1 VSGAPHPLHASRA
14 SCDSPHLGQR
24 AICMEWKSSSAILAA
39 PMGERPHD
47 TPTQATLDGSLLD
60 EPAAAGASFGPYR
73 TVRLLG
79 KGGMGA
85 VYLAAQEEPIRRLVA
100 LKLVR
105 TGLETKPMLARFE
118 AERQSLARMGHPGI
132 AQVYEAGQ
140 AAGRPYFAMEY
151 VDGIPITD
159 YCNAQR
165 LSLPA
170 RLELFIEVCAAVQ
183 HAHQKGV
190 IHRDLKPSNLMVTAA
205 DGKAQPKVIDFGI
218 AKAVQGRLTDRT
230 LVTEL
235 GVAIGTPEYM
245 SPEQAEM
252 GEEGVDTTTD
262 IYSLGVILYEL
273 LTGSLPHDPQA
284 LRSAGLMGL
293 ARAIRE
299 HEPARP
305 STRVTGL
312 GDRATT
318 VAGERHTD
326 VSTLRR
332 QLSGDL
338 DWIVLK
344 AMEKDRARRYASASE
359 LAEDIRRHLRSE
371 PVLAGPPG
379 AAYRVRKFVA
389 RHRAAVTAAALVA
402 VALVAG
408 IALATVGLVRA
419 RRAEGEAVRQRR
431 AAEAEARKATAVS
444 DFLKDM
450 LGAADPH
457 HGGREVRVVDVLQ
470 RAAEKAGS
478 AYPGEPALEAAVRD
492 TVGTTF
498 QSLGDL
504 PAAETQI
511 RRALELR
518 QGALGPDHP
527 DTLGSRNSLLEWLQA
542 NDRLQEA
549 VPLGRELLAAR
560 RRVLGDDHPDTLVTM
575 NDLAVAVFQL
585 GRMDEG
591 LALLQECVDRRR
603 RVLGEVHAK
612 TLLAAGNLAAMY
624 QMANRLDEAE
634 PLLRRTLAVEEKE
647 LGPEHPTTLFALK
660 GLAALLADR
669 RKFGEAEPLTRRAL
683 EISARVSGPRHTDTL
698 VIWNDLGLL
707 LMDQGRLAE
716 SETAF
721 RTGIEGAEAALPP
734 GHRFT
739 AIFRRNHGRVL
750 LRRKRFPEAEKQ
762 LLRAHQELQAAVGD
776 GHRDT
781 QAAVRRLVELYEA
794 WGRPGPLAAWKARLP
809 KDAKATGG

>member
-1 VSGAPHPLHASRA
+1 MTDLPDG
-14 SCDSPHLGQR
+14 
-24 AICMEWKSSSAILAA
+24 
-39 PMGERPHD
+39 
-47 TPTQATLDGSLLD
+47 TPTQATLDGSLLE
-60 EPAAAGASFGPYR
+60 EPALAEATFGPYR

-105 TGLETKPMLARFE
+105 AGLETKPMLARFE

-151 VDGIPITD
+151 VDGTPITD

-165 LSLPA
+165 LDLVA

-190 IHRDLKPSNLMVTAA
+190 IHRDLKPSNLLVTEA
-205 DGKAQPKVIDFGI
+205 DGRPQPKVIDFGI

-273 LTGSLPHDPQA
+273 LTGSLPHDPEA
-284 LRSAGLMGL
+284 LRSAGLVGL

-305 STRVTGL
+305 STRITGL

-326 VSTLRR
+326 VLSLRR

-359 LAEDIRRHLRSE
+359 LAEDIRRHLRNE

-389 RHRAAVTAAALVA
+389 RHRAGVTAAALVA

-408 IALATVGLVRA
+408 IALATAGFLRA
-419 RRAEGEAVRQRR
+419 RRAEAEAVRQRQ

-444 DFLKDM
+444 GFLTDM

-457 HGGREVRVVDVLQ
+457 REGRDVRVADVLK
-470 RAAEKAGS
+470 RAAEKAGT
-478 AYPGEPALEAAVRD
+478 AYPSEPALEAAVRD
-492 TVGTTF
+492 TIGTTF

-511 RRALELR
+511 RRALDLR
-518 QGALGPDHP
+518 QRTLGPEHP
-527 DTLGSRNSLLEWLQA
+527 DTLASRNSLLEWMQA
-542 NDRLQEA
+542 NDRIREA
-549 VPLGRELLAAR
+549 VPFGRDLLAAR

-575 NDLAVAVFQL
+575 NNLAVAVFQD
-585 GRMDEG
+585 GHMDDG
-591 LALLQECVDRRR
+591 IALMKECVERRGR
-603 RVLGEVHAK
+603 ALGQAHAK

-624 QMANRLDEAE
+624 EAAQRLDEAE
-634 PLLRRTLAVEEKE
+634 PLLRRTLAVEERE

-660 GLAALLADR
+660 NLAALLGDR
-669 RKFGEAEPLTRRAL
+669 KKFAEAEPLTRRAI
-683 EISARVSGPRHTDTL
+683 EISGRVSGPRHTDTL

-716 SETAF
+716 AETAL
-721 RTGIEGAEAALPP
+721 RTAVEGAEATLPK

-750 LRRKRFPEAEKQ
+750 VRMKRFPEAEKE
-762 LLRAHQELQAAVGD
+762 LLAAHHDLQAAVGD

-781 QAAVRRLVELYEA
+781 LAAVRRLVELYEA
-794 WGRPGPLAAWKARLP
+794 WGRPGPLAAWKGRLP
-809 KDAKATGG
+809 QEAAAR